1 MVRLALV
8 TIRRGNDFICIHD
21 VAMGREFLGL
31 PAATA
36 PPGDVE
42 VSGKKLKK
50 KAKDKVKQPATNAG
64 CDMEVSDAE
73 IRGPS
78 RRARKRAAARRRKL
92 VLTSTAETT
101 LGDEW
106 ADEATMSRISDA
118 SQGALHSTGDA
129 DGLANINPPDFNVG
143 DRVTFQGLVSRPELS
158 GATGT
163 VHSFDSST
171 GRVAVTGTGLEAI
184 WVKPMNLRRSIF
196 A

>member
-36 PPGDVE
+36 PPCDVE
-42 VSGKKLKK
+42 AGKKLKK
-50 KAKDKVKQPATNAG
+50 KAKVKVKQPATNAAS
-64 CDMEVSDAE
+64 DMEVSDAE
-73 IRGPS
+73 TRGPS

-106 ADEATMSRISDA
+106 ADEATMSRVSDA

-143 DRVTFQGLVSRPELS
+143 DRVTFQGLVSRPELT

-163 VHSFDSST
+163 VHSFDSAT
-171 GRVAVTGTGLEAI
+171 GRVAVTVTGMEAI
-184 WVKPMNLRRSIF
+184 RVRPMNLRRSIF
-196 A
+196 S